1 MAIEIIVSLV
11 VIVAIAILTASLCL
25 RNRIYASKQ
34 ATIAERFKIDAERF
48 KIDAERFKIDVPLL
62 LKNKRDHLPNSFVP
76 LSRDFLENDYKN
88 YLRLI
93 DTEFFKDFN
102 EM

>member
-34 ATIAERFKIDAERF
+34 ATIAERF